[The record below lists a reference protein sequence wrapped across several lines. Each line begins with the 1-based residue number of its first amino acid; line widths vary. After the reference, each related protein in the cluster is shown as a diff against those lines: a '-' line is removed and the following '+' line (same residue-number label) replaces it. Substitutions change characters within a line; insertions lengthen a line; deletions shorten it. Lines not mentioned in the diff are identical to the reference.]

1 MDSFKRA
8 SLSIRRKKV
17 RSFTLALIMMLIFS
31 ALIGEA
37 TVRKVIEELKQSL
50 NKNFQAGFSL
60 ESESSKIKLE
70 DAKKIAKIEGIEKTN
85 LQTTELAKVQKNEL
99 VQIKNQNINLEKVPA
114 GTETQVVFLNR
125 VKLQADFLSGRNEII
140 EGKDFEKE
148 ADDEVIVHE
157 EFAKLNKLK
166 LGDKI
171 QIELSQKKIDLKV
184 VGIFTGKNKEQ
195 VVFPAE
201 GIENRLFV
209 NFKVL
214 KKYQENPEIQT
225 VDYFVRDPK
234 QVDEIIKRAK
244 QVDLDWGKM
253 RILNNFEKNASTYQ
267 MIENVEKMLGMMLAG
282 ISIVGILILGF
293 VLLFW
298 FRGRIHEIG
307 TLIAIGKTKIEIFLQ
322 LLMELLIIAL
332 ISFMPA
338 ILIGNSTSGILTNT
352 VFEQTAMEQNELSE
366 MERDGK
372 SFKNELRI
380 TDYVRIYMFGMMVI
394 LLAIST
400 SSISTFRLTPKQ
412 ILTKMK

>member
-31 ALIGEA
+31 SLIGEA

-380 TDYVRIYMFGMMVI
+380 TDYVRTYMFGMMVI

>member
-380 TDYVRIYMFGMMVI
+380 TDYVRTYMFGMMVI